1 MNTRAIKYNTCPD
14 MNINTRSFSCLF
26 LSKQALKVLIVL
38 MIITIKATGQ
48 DAPCVI
54 ISSTVSDS
62 ATISVPIR
70 SVDFENISSVN
81 LKLSY
86 NSDIAEV
93 VAVTKGADLPGM
105 YNINLTE
112 PGTIIIGWYT
122 SPAATTSDSTVMF
135 WINFKK
141 RTLGDLS
148 LTFVDD
154 GYSCIFSDMQ
164 FRTLNDQPYEKH
176 FYNGI
181 VKFIQ
186 GDPLGIH
193 EHDVNAIKLKAYPNP
208 FIQDINISFYSK
220 SKSEATINLYDITG
234 LKIMQ
239 RKYQSNA
246 GENNIPIN
254 LGNMKA
260 AFYLVEVILGNG
272 ERGVVRIVGASH
284 QP

>member
-1 MNTRAIKYNTCPD
+1 M
-14 MNINTRSFSCLF
+14 L
-26 LSKQALKVLIVL
+26 L
-38 MIITIKATGQ
+38 MTIKAISQ
-48 DAPCVI
+48 DAPGVI
-54 ISSTVSDS
+54 ISTTVSDS

-112 PGTIIIGWYT
+112 PGIIIIGWYT
-122 SPAATTSDSTVMF
+122 SPAATTTDSTVIF

-141 RTLGDLS
+141 RALGDLS
-148 LTFVDD
+148 LIFVDD

-164 FRTLNDQPYEKH
+164 FRTLNDQPYDKH

-181 VKFIQ
+181 VRFIQ

-193 EHDVNAIKLKAYPNP
+193 EQDANTINLKVYPNP
-208 FIQDINISFYSK
+208 FVQNINISFYSK
-220 SKSEATINLYDITG
+220 SRSEATINLYDISG

-239 RKYQSNA
+239 HKYQSNA

-260 AFYLVEVILGNG
+260 AFYLVEVIMGNG
-272 ERGVVRIVGASH
+272 DRGVVRIVSN
-284 QP
+284 Q